1 MSRSLSGGRGSGD
14 AAAGGDGGGG
24 LLFSMGCLDLLLA
37 RAGATSGFASP
48 PLETPDRVACPRVQE
63 AGGRADRLPD
73 RVSIA
78 SLAGSFDAAPFFRL
92 GQTDHLQPA

>member
-24 LLFSMGCLDLLLA
+24 LLFSMVCRDLLVA
-37 RAGATSGFASP
+37 RAGATSGFASSS
-48 PLETPDRVACPRVQE
+48 LETPDRVARPRVQE

-78 SLAGSFDAAPFFRL
+78 SLAGSFDAEPVFRL
-92 GQTDHLQPA
+92 G